1 MEFSAKGLPE
11 PTSSILPRASL
22 LFHEPTEPDPTSG
35 SLNLLFLLS
44 GHLFSQVFTR
54 PPLILSHLSFLC
66 ANATWLVKLPFLSP
80 TEQITSLGF
89 PTFLYATFFSIGYVA
104 MEHTLYGTSLLHST
118 RGQGFLFSF
127 LLYLLSNTHLGAH
140 GRLKKNLLSEWRKDR
155 EGSWLSLLH
164 NSLLHI
170 C

>member
-22 LFHEPTEPDPTSG
+22 LFHEPTEPAPTSG

-54 PPLILSHLSFLC
+54 PPIILSHLSFLC
-66 ANATWLVKLPFLSP
+66 ANATLLVKLPFLSL

-89 PTFLYATFFSIGYVA
+89 PTFLYATFFLQDMSPWSTHYMAPPSSTQHEGKDSCFPFCFIYCLTHIL
-104 MEHTLYGTSLLHST
+104 EHTGGS
-118 RGQGFLFSF
+118 
-127 LLYLLSNTHLGAH
+127 
-140 GRLKKNLLSEWRKDR
+140 RKT
-155 EGSWLSLLH
+155 
-164 NSLLHI
+164 